1 MCCEQYMNIACGILV
16 HAISLYAVNHNLSS
30 KTAALTLMGWNM
42 RGTEIRA
49 RNIAHLATLM
59 CGLRW
64 KSLA

>member
-16 HAISLYAVNHNLSS
+16 HAISLPYVVL
-30 KTAALTLMGWNM
+30 KTAVLTPMDWNV

-64 KSLA
+64 KSLV